1 MQPVRRQQYQNN
13 EVRNQQ
19 RDIKG
24 IGVIQT
30 LKRSV
35 EKVLTDV
42 LTDPLRG
49 CKARVG
55 NEARN
60 ERGVQRELLYGR
72 LRKTFVNLSFY
83 LKRISR

>member
-1 MQPVRRQQYQNN
+1 MQAVRGQQNQHY
-13 EVRNQQ
+13 EIRNQQ

-24 IGVIQT
+24 IGVVQA
-30 LKRSV
+30 LKSSV
-35 EKVLTDV
+35 EEVLTDV

-49 CKARVG
+49 CKAKVG
-55 NEARN
+55 SQARN
-60 ERGVQRELLYGR
+60 EIGVQRELLYGR